1 MFSRRFGFPEER
13 ISRKHARNDK
23 PDADLQ
29 SVAEISAREAARFA
43 NATAA
48 FRETFFSIL

>member
-1 MFSRRFGFPEER
+1 LDFPKEEFR
-13 ISRKHARNDK
+13 ASFAQARNDK